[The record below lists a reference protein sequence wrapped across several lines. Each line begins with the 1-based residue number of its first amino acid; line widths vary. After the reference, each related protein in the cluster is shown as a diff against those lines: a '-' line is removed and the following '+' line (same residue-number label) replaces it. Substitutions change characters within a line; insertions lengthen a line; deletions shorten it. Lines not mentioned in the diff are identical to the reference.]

1 MQCLRQVVNLRHRLA
16 DPTRQCSALPGIGP
30 VIGCLGAH
38 SAGGKRRP
46 MNRVGVWML
55 SSPSGVTYQRN
66 ANFATQT
73 LLNTNN
79 ITPVAV
85 SIDPFFF
92 SIAPT
97 PRG

>member
-1 MQCLRQVVNLRHRLA
+1 
-16 DPTRQCSALPGIGP
+16 
-30 VIGCLGAH
+30 
-38 SAGGKRRP
+38 